1 MNIEYAK
8 AIRESFEKMAERIN
22 DLEKRIRTSF
32 IEAADSQM
40 EGYEFFKRVL
50 REVQYQQAILR
61 SKTDVELVEMIQA
74 TYEKLS
80 DRIDSL
86 EEGKIVR

>member
-32 IEAADSQM
+32 IEAADNQM

-86 EEGKIVR
+86 EEGKNVR